1 MVKTIGNPLTWT
13 AGAVGSAGTYLADTT
28 GRIGGKAA
36 AAPPVIRDM
45 TTDDIRI
52 ALRKGLDD
60 FMALRSDVIF
70 MCLLY
75 PLIGLCLSLF
85 TFNAHLAPYL
95 FPMASG
101 FALIGPIG
109 AVGLY
114 EMSRLRE
121 AGRPAGWGDAFALLR
136 SPAIGPLVVMGLYLL
151 LIFAMWMLCARLI
164 YTGTMGAEAPASV
177 GAFLTDVFT
186 TPQGRAMVLLGIPAG
201 ALFALLVLTVSV
213 VSIPMLVDRDVGLPT
228 AVATS
233 LKVSRRN
240 PKVIGLWGLIVA
252 AGLLLGSIPLFLGL
266 VIVMPV
272 LGHASWHLY
281 RRAVEPIPQ
290 PD

>member
-13 AGAVGSAGTYLADTT
+13 AGAVSSAGTYLADTT
-28 GRIGGKAA
+28 GRSGGEAA

-45 TTDDIRI
+45 TTEDIRV

-70 MCLLY
+70 MCVLY

-85 TFNAHLAPYL
+85 AFNASLAPYL

-101 FALIGPIG
+101 FALIGPIA
-109 AVGLY
+109 AVGRY

-121 AGRPAGWGDAFALLR
+121 AGHQTGWGDAFALLR

-151 LIFAMWMLCARLI
+151 LIFAIWLLCARLI
-164 YTGTMGAEAPASV
+164 YTFTMGAGPPESI
-177 GAFLTDVFT
+177 GAFLSDVFT
-186 TPQGRAMVLLGIPAG
+186 TSGGRAMILLGIPAG
-201 ALFALLVLTVSV
+201 GLFALLVLTVSV
-213 VSIPMLVDRDVGLPT
+213 VSIPMLVDRDVGLPA
-228 AVATS
+228 AVVTS
-233 LKVSRRN
+233 LRVSQRN

-252 AGLLLGSIPLFLGL
+252 TGLVLGSIPLFLG
-266 VIVMPV
+266 VSVVMPV
-272 LGHASWHLY
+272 LGHASWQLY
-281 RRAVEPIPQ
+281 RRAVEPITQ
-290 PD
+290 SD